1 MDNSLISYGTNSKRF
16 NFGSFEYNY
25 RYRIP
30 VNPNR
35 GANYNSGYIE
45 GYQRA
50 LKDFQKSANKVL
62 ANNKIRYSFSNY

>member
-1 MDNSLISYGTNSKRF
+1 MSLMTYGTNIKEF
-16 NFGSFEYNY
+16 DFGGVKFNY
-25 RYRIP
+25 RYNIP
-30 VNPNR
+30 VNQSK